1 MKTDIYR
8 HQYFFEKEEVFLCD
22 VLPLHVEVS
31 VKDRQS
37 CLNVGLDNI

>member
-22 VLPLHVEVS
+22 VSPLHVEVS
-31 VKDRQS
+31 VIDRQS